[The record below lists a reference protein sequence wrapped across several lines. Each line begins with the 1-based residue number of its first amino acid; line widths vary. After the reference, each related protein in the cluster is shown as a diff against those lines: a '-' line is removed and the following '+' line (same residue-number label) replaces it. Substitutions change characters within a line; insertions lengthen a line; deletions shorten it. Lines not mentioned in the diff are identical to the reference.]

1 MHSNQIADG
10 QIVAL
15 RRPCGQSYVSMS
27 ILSLACRSAGRN
39 VLPRHRDPPR
49 PAGNAPLLQRG
60 AHLAAK
66 IDMFETS
73 SANLIGGFVFGS
85 IGFVAFIYGKRMN
98 LWKIMLCGLAL
109 MIFPYFIADAVILCA
124 IGAFGTAAL
133 LFLRE

>member
-1 MHSNQIADG
+1 
-10 QIVAL
+10 VRL
-15 RRPCGQSYVSMS
+15 RRQILASNPCDE
-27 ILSLACRSAGRN
+27 
-39 VLPRHRDPPR
+39 RH
-49 PAGNAPLLQRG
+49 G

-73 SANLIGGFVFGS
+73 SANLIGGLVFGS

-109 MIFPYFIADAVILCA
+109 MIFPYFIADPGILYA
-124 IGAFGTAAL
+124 IGWLGTLAL

>member
-1 MHSNQIADG
+1 VTN
-10 QIVAL
+10 
-15 RRPCGQSYVSMS
+15 
-27 ILSLACRSAGRN
+27 
-39 VLPRHRDPPR
+39 DP
-49 PAGNAPLLQRG
+49 G

-73 SANLIGGFVFGS
+73 SANLIGGFIFGS

-109 MIFPYFIADAVILCA
+109 MIFPYFIADAVMLYA
-124 IGAFGTAAL
+124 IGVFGTAAL